1 MESKKYI
8 SPLTKVHVVG
18 FKVAQII
25 GPNED
30 DTNESK
36 RNNLEFE
43 EDGQV
48 VPNKTVWSLD

>member
-18 FKVAQII
+18 FKVAEII
-25 GPNED
+25 GPSED

-48 VPNKTVWSLD
+48 VPNKTVWSMD